1 MNNRQKEK
9 GITLIALAVTIVVML
24 ILAGV
29 TIVTLNG
36 ENGIITQSAKSKE
49 ANEIEKVEEIAKLEY
64 TNLIME
70 KQIDA
75 VGDEVTLENIKEKMK
90 EQGYEIEEKDGKS
103 YIKIGKFYY
112 EIKLE
117 NQEVSIAKEKSEGI
131 TGGVSKIFISTKY
144 YSSLQN
150 AISDA
155 NNDVTTN
162 GVDDSTGAKAKIAI
176 DEKNNVYVLPLEDVL
191 LNTIVQVG
199 SVKGY
204 TLDLNGK
211 TLTFSEGNHF
221 NQLTGTK
228 LTLDDSGTNGNVTK
242 NVNSD
247 SQQNILRSSGEL
259 VLNGGTY
266 NLTNNGNGIAL
277 NFRMCEATLIANNG
291 TINSINTEAGKAT
304 ALQISGTNSN
314 TTIYN
319 INCFSQTMSGQA
331 VALFAGKSNSTEGI
345 SDIRIDGGNFTCFSK
360 QGNVMTGYFDSK
372 NVTINDGTFNAKND
386 TGSIVG
392 ICAGGVKNDITINN
406 VKINSIL
413 TESAFKKYNYGIQII
428 GTTNNCQ
435 INGGEYYVDSNIRDI
450 YTQTAAIL
458 AYNSNVEIN
467 DGSFIADGKLNDE
480 KNANTLGLLSDSENL
495 VVNGGYFRGTHSGAQ
510 ICGIANVNGG
520 TFESPNHGGMY
531 LCGNV
536 NIKNTTLKL
545 GTYKGKYSEIENI
558 DHYGVFYIGN
568 TNTESKVYID
578 NVTLVSDFGNKP
590 GVLSSN
596 YNHKDTYLYVSNTAF
611 PGPIR
616 VDGTRT
622 NSQNPTAKG
631 HLYVGKNVTYSGIT
645 TGSGNTTGIVDTTTY
660 ENKEF
665 LND

>member
-36 ENGIITQSAKSKE
+36 KNGIITQSAKSKE
-49 ANEIEKVEEIAKLEY
+49 ANEIGKVEEIAKLEY

-75 VGDEVTLENIKEKMK
+75 VGEEVTLENIKEKMK

-117 NQEVSIAKEKSEGI
+117 NQEVGIAKEKSEGI

-199 SVKGY
+199 SAKGY

-211 TLTFSEGNHF
+211 TLTFGEGNHF

-266 NLTNNGNGIAL
+266 NLTNNGNGVTL
-277 NFRMCEATLIANNG
+277 NFRMDNAILIANNG

-331 VALFAGKSNSTEGI
+331 VALFAGRSNSTEGI

-360 QGNVMTGYFDSK
+360 QGNIMTGYFDSK
-372 NVTINDGTFNAKND
+372 NVTINDGAFNAKND
-386 TGSIVG
+386 TGSIEG
-392 ICAGGVKNDITINN
+392 ILVGGVKNDITINN

-413 TESAFKKYNYGIQII
+413 TESTPKYNYGIYIT

-435 INGGEYYVDSNIRDI
+435 INGGEYYVESNSNNIES
-450 YTQTAAIL
+450 QATAIVS
-458 AYNSNVEIN
+458 YNSNVEVN
-467 DGSFIADGKLNDE
+467 DGSFIADDKLND
-480 KNANTLGLLSDSENL
+480 KNDVAAVGLISRSENL
-495 VVNGGYFRGTHSGAQ
+495 VVNGGYFRGTKTGAL
-510 ICGIANVNGG
+510 IYGTANVNGG
-520 TFESPNHGGMY
+520 TFESPNCGGMY
-531 LCGNV
+531 LSGNV

-545 GTYKGKYSEIENI
+545 GTYKGKYSELENI

-568 TNTESKVYID
+568 TNTESKVYMD
-578 NVTLVSDFGNKP
+578 NVTLVSDFENKP

-596 YNHKDTYLYVSNTAF
+596 YNYKDTYLYVSNTAF

-645 TGSGNTTGIVDTTTY
+645 TGSGSTTGIVDTTTY